1 MMKVSLSGENKQGEL
16 MDNINRV
23 NRPQM
28 SGVTPHQPAK
38 RPESHPVKKK
48 SRLKKPLIIAA
59 VVVAAVLVLA
69 GLWFVQSRTSVASTI
84 DGAKYQ
90 AVFFTNGQVYFGKLK
105 ALNDDYMRMT
115 DIYYLQAKSSEEN
128 KSNPQEASAQDA
140 SNVQLVKLGSEIHGP
155 DDEMVVNKDQILFF
169 ENLKKD
175 SNVSTT
181 IASYQSQQKKQ

>member
-1 MMKVSLSGENKQGEL
+1 
-16 MDNINRV
+16 MDNINRTNRSQPV
-23 NRPQM
+23 GDVRRPQAPQA
-28 SGVTPHQPAK
+28 PHVASAP
-38 RPESHPVKKK
+38 KK
-48 SRLKKPLIIAA
+48 SRSRKRSLLIVGA
-59 VVVAAVLVLA
+59 VILLIGLVAGASWFVKSQTGVAA
-69 GLWFVQSRTSVASTI
+69 TI
-84 DGAKYQ
+84 DGNRYQ

-105 ALNDDYMRMT
+105 AMNGDYMRLT
-115 DIYYLQAKSSEEN
+115 DIYYLQAKSTEED

-181 IASYQSQQKKQ
+181 IASYQSQQKK